1 MALLARPRIPVTV
14 TDALDSVENMA
25 QPHPQVVDPQHPL
38 VERVRGIA
46 LAYPEAVEAETWG
59 RPTFRAGKKIFV
71 LVGSMDEPFSIVF
84 KPDPEESRALAADK
98 RFWSPPYWGAAGWL
112 AIHIDGP
119 ETDWQELAEL
129 IDTSYRQVAL
139 KRQLAE
145 LDKSTP
151 KRLV

>member
-1 MALLARPRIPVTV
+1 MA
-14 TDALDSVENMA
+14 SVGLMA
-25 QPHPQVVDPQHPL
+25 QVSTRAEPHPRVVDPQHPL
-38 VERVRGIA
+38 VERVRRIA

-59 RPTFRAGKKIFV
+59 RPTFRAGKRIFV
-71 LVGSMDEPFSIVF
+71 LVGSTMENPFSIVF
-84 KPDPEESRALAADK
+84 KPDPDEGRVFAADN

-112 AIHIDGP
+112 AIHIDPP
-119 ETDWQELAEL
+119 ETDWQELKEL

-139 KRQLAE
+139 KRQLAQ